1 MELKQ
6 EESVLYTDSDEEN
19 ETSDSGI
26 EIELYNELVS
36 FIALS
41 PEEQRAYLE
50 RLADN
55 AAPFAQAVEAFL
67 STAEVRPGEAEGE
80 DDRVIPSDVV
90 RDSDSKRPS
99 RPPVSNVSIKSLPGG
114 SPVQPASAN
123 IVVRDSDPLPTGA
136 SDQSGDANI
145 MIDTS
150 TWFSDD
156 DSFGDII
163 DSHVRP
169 VTIQDDLTDEAPV
182 NRRTGKT
189 GNLNMESALSDEAL
203 SGPRE
208 FIALVICRECNNPS
222 DSNEMYCPACGAFL
236 VEKESS

>member
-6 EESVLYTDSDEEN
+6 AESALYTDSDKEDEA
-19 ETSDSGI
+19 SYSGI
-26 EIELYNELVS
+26 EIELYNDLIS

-41 PEEQRAYLE
+41 PEEQKAYLE

-55 AAPFAQAVEAFL
+55 AAPFEQALEAFL
-67 STAEVRPGEAEGE
+67 STPEVRSVEKESGKAQGK
-80 DDRVIPSDVV
+80 DDFI
-90 RDSDSKRPS
+90 RDTDLKRPS
-99 RPPVSNVSIKSLPGG
+99 SPPANSVSIKSLPGT
-114 SPVQPASAN
+114 SPAQPTPAN
-123 IVVRDSDPLPTGA
+123 IVVRNSDPLP
-136 SDQSGDANI
+136 ANVPDPPNNAKT

-156 DSFGDII
+156 ESFGDII

-169 VTIQDDLTDEAPV
+169 VTIQDNLRDEILEE
-182 NRRTGKT
+182 RKTGKT
-189 GNLNMESALSDEAL
+189 GNLDLESALSEA

-208 FIALVICRECNNPS
+208 FIALVICSECSNPS

-236 VEKESS
+236 VEEDEAERR